1 MQKMSTSNVHY
12 HVYFILLLLTDNIIH
27 CNTHQG
33 QDGLSFFGEELSLK
47 RSLLN
52 IPIIS
57 DASHRAQRKLL
68 RENQSNIEYPVRLTV
83 SPSILTTPN
92 GFETIRVS
100 WSGATMGSYEDWIG
114 IYSPPNSSDIDYLD
128 FFDTYGADHGTHEV
142 LVWNMRDDYQLRY
155 FTSDAYKS
163 YYELQGTATARISP
177 NQPLQGHLSLTT
189 HSPNEMQIRWISSL
203 VSNPMVQIGTTSK
216 QYTHS
221 FTATHSTYNTSQM
234 CGSSA
239 SIVSAKQFRHPGYI
253 YTAIMTGLQ
262 PNTRYFYRFGN
273 TEYWS
278 NESDFMTSSSQGSTP
293 KPFGFIMYGDQG
305 TTTASFQHIE
315 AVQKEIDNDRD
326 MMKLVLHIGDLS
338 YAWGN
343 GYNWDKWGNM
353 ISSVATSVP
362 YMISIGNHEY
372 CHLSPPNDGGPDV
385 SGAPGDGY
393 HPSWGNFH
401 DDSSGECGVPSYHRF
416 DAEIGE
422 NSNSIFWYS
431 FNYESVHFI
440 VLSSEHNYSK
450 NTRGYNFLM
459 NDLKDINH
467 TVTPWTIV
475 NIHRPLYQSEIYN
488 DDNIVDDHLLQLLE
502 PMFYEYDVD
511 VVLAGHFH
519 SYERTCEVYNYSC
532 IGRDNGGIVHLT
544 MGAAGWEL
552 DNAKYSVDPYVVFR
566 NEIDFGY
573 GKFLVNDTHLF
584 VQYITTPNQEVID
597 EVVLARK
604 DKMSNG
610 DEPLSTSETSVQTQP
625 ISTET
630 ERMECV
636 PSTRCICIL
645 HEAVCCDG
653 MDYASECDANCQCAS
668 RCKMGQCGLEV
679 RYSIIG
685 GSVALFVC
693 VVLFCFMMSKKCNS
707 TEKQIKYQLALMDLD
722 NFGNIDE
729 DTDMD
734 MYDEDMVENELDA
747 PSTENLLKQSLCE
760 SNDMKLITTT

>member
-1 MQKMSTSNVHY
+1 MRVPY
-12 HVYFILLLLTDNIIH
+12 IYAYL
-27 CNTHQG
+27 
-33 QDGLSFFGEELSLK
+33 
-47 RSLLN
+47 
-52 IPIIS
+52 IS
-57 DASHRAQRKLL
+57 YACVLHPLHSA
-68 RENQSNIEYPVRLTV
+68 NQSL
-83 SPSILTTPN
+83 
-92 GFETIRVS
+92 
-100 WSGATMGSYEDWIG
+100 
-114 IYSPPNSSDIDYLD
+114 
-128 FFDTYGADHGTHEV
+128 
-142 LVWNMRDDYQLRY
+142 Q
-155 FTSDAYKS
+155 
-163 YYELQGTATARISP
+163 LQGDFA
-177 NQPLQGHLSLTT
+177 HLSITKN
-189 HSPNEMQIRWISSL
+189 SEEMQIRWMSMSSPN
-203 VSNPMVQIGTTSK
+203 SNPMVQIGNVSK
-216 QYTHS
+216 QYKHS
-221 FTATHSTYNTSQM
+221 FTATYSTFTPFTPCSLNT
-234 CGSSA
+234 
-239 SIVSAKQFRHPGYI
+239 RGYI

-262 PNTRYFYRFGN
+262 ANTKYFYRFGN
-273 TEYWS
+273 DEYWS
-278 NESDFMTSSSQGSTP
+278 NEHDFITASSQGSTT
-293 KPFGFIMYGDQG
+293 PFGFIMYGDQ
-305 TTTASFQHIE
+305 TAFQPLEAIQNEIE
-315 AVQKEIDNDRD
+315 NDRD
-326 MMKLVLHIGDLS
+326 IMKLILHIGDVPFARS
-338 YAWGN
+338 N
-343 GYNWDKWGNM
+343 GYNWDKWNNM

-362 YMISIGNHEY
+362 YMISVGNHAY
-372 CHLSPPNDGGPDV
+372 CGYSPLN
-385 SGAPGDGY
+385 
-393 HPSWGNFH
+393 
-401 DDSSGECGVPSYHRF
+401 
-416 DAEIGE
+416 DAEIGDH
-422 NSNSIFWYS
+422 SNNTFWYS
-431 FNYESVHFI
+431 FDYESVHFI
-440 VLSSEHNYSK
+440 MLSSEHNYSS
-450 NTRGYNFLM
+450 NTPGYNFLI
-459 NDLKDINH
+459 NDLKYNVNH
-467 TVTPWTIV
+467 TVTPWIIAS
-475 NIHRPLYQSEIYN
+475 IHRPLYQSEIYN